1 MTGHAI
7 EGFRE
12 RCLDAGMDDFIT
24 KPFFRDDLIS
34 LVKKW
39 LPARSIEE
47 AGPGIIDKNT
57 MRLIASSTDEANP
70 PLNLN
75 RALDEFD
82 GDKGLLMKLINGF
95 IDIVRGQINIIRKAI
110 SDGDMEVVR
119 SQAHSIK
126 GGAANLTA
134 IDLSK
139 IALDLEEITKT
150 GPIDDSMDMLS
161 RLEQEFL
168 RLETF
173 ASRL

>member
-1 MTGHAI
+1 
-7 EGFRE
+7 
-12 RCLDAGMDDFIT
+12 
-24 KPFFRDDLIS
+24 
-34 LVKKW
+34 
-39 LPARSIEE
+39 
-47 AGPGIIDKNT
+47 
-57 MRLIASSTDEANP
+57 
-70 PLNLN
+70 
-75 RALDEFD
+75 
-82 GDKGLLMKLINGF
+82 
-95 IDIVRGQINIIRKAI
+95 
-110 SDGDMEVVR
+110 MEVVR

-139 IALDLEEITKT
+139 IALNLEEITKT